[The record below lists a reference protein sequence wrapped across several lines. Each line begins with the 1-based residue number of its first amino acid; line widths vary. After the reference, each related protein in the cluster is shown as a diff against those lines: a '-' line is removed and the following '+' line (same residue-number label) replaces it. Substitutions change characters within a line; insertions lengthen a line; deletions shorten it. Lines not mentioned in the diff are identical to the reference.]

1 MFLTRQAYAE
11 NNLDKMSEKG
21 GLTQKIEGGNNNIK
35 EILIITGR
43 VIGYSWL
50 RDTHIM
56 VPFRDI
62 TTRKRRRVELLDS
75 ELFKLSSTLYY
86 KAGGGWKKKGVNGQM
101 VTGWQITGR

>member
-43 VIGYSWL
+43 VIGYS
-50 RDTHIM
+50 
-56 VPFRDI
+56 
-62 TTRKRRRVELLDS
+62 
-75 ELFKLSSTLYY
+75 
-86 KAGGGWKKKGVNGQM
+86 
-101 VTGWQITGR
+101 